1 MKLTKL
7 KSHSYGVSLIEVLIS
22 VLILSIG
29 LLGIAAMQ
37 ATALRNSQ
45 SSVER
50 SQAVIATYSILD
62 SIRANPDIIS
72 NTASVTDYNMAR
84 TCASAPPASAGTLIS
99 NDRRDWVIALGNG
112 LGSTACGQIACVAA
126 DRSCTITVDW
136 NDARGTKGA
145 DLQAIAT
152 QSIIL

>member
-1 MKLTKL
+1 
-7 KSHSYGVSLIEVLIS
+7 VSLIEVLIS

-62 SIRANPDIIS
+62 SIRANPAIMN
-72 NTASVTDYNMAR
+72 NTASVADYNMAR
-84 TCASAPPASAGTLIS
+84 TCAAAPPPTTGTLIS
-99 NDRRDWVIALGNG
+99 NDRRNWVLSLRDG
-112 LGSTACGQIACVAA
+112 LGPTACGQIVCVTAPT
-126 DRSCTITVDW
+126 RSCTISVEW
-136 NDARGTKGA
+136 NDTRGSGGTA
-145 DLQAIAT
+145 AQTITT